1 MASNKAHHA
10 TGWAAAVIA
19 AAVVAQA
26 GVHGPYYVWI
36 VLSFVAGLLGSTA
49 PDWLEVAWWSRSH
62 RLWIAHR
69 TLTHWGVA
77 WLGLLVYSHEQ
88 LGVHPAAALIFGFA
102 TGGLMHLLAD
112 WPNPLGV
119 PWLYWRHSLNWW
131 KSGRCDLLVV
141 GASWIAAF
149 VCADHVWFDGI
160 HSLWLVRGMLAVT
173 REWIAR
179 A

>member
-1 MASNKAHHA
+1 MAVSSAIRAIRRATCWRSNKAVSA
-10 TGWAAAVIA
+10 CPGALAIPDNGGAQPIDTPVQPGGPAAYFASLPIKAMLRAV
-19 AAVVAQA
+19 QRA
-26 GVHGPYYVWI
+26 GVPCEVSQTAGTFVCNH
-36 VLSFVAGLLGSTA
+36 VL
-49 PDWLEVAWWSRSH
+49 
-62 RLWIAHR
+62 
-69 TLTHWGVA
+69 
-77 WLGLLVYSHEQ
+77 Y
-88 LGVHPAAALIFGFA
+88 
-102 TGGLMHLLAD
+102 GLMHLLAD

-173 REWIAR
+173 RDWIAR